1 MSRALLATPASSTD
15 QAVAPRPVTDPSS
28 SRNLGSLLRTS
39 RNRQRLTLARVAQLA
54 ETSPSH
60 LSRIETGERT
70 AVSRTLLA
78 RLATILDVDSVEL
91 FLQAGR
97 LPPAVESDL
106 ADHRLALALVFDG
119 RLPERTRWSL
129 RRRHL
134 GLVAQQTFQPPA
146 AGPVDVIA
154 LVRARGFNIQVLPSP
169 AERLRVHGRDVTL
182 TSGPLD
188 MQRFLLAHV
197 LAHTVLDEEVTC
209 LLDAPRYSP
218 EDEDREAEATALAS
232 FILVP
237 TPTLEVAVSDE
248 SSRYDV
254 WAGQTGDLLDALAG
268 RLGAPVW
275 VIARRV
281 GEESLFVE
289 AANIEDM

>member
-1 MSRALLATPASSTD
+1 MSRTVMATVASSTD
-15 QAVAPRPVTDPSS
+15 RAVARRPVPDPGA
-28 SRNLGSLLRTS
+28 SRSLGSLLRRS

-70 AVSRTLLA
+70 AVGRTLLS
-78 RLATILDVDSVEL
+78 RLATILDVDPVEL
-91 FLQAGR
+91 FLEAGR

-129 RRRHL
+129 RRQHL
-134 GLVAQQTFQPPA
+134 GLVAQQTFQPPP

-154 LVRARGFNIQVLPSP
+154 LVRARGYAVHVVSSST
-169 AERLRVHGRDVTL
+169 ERLQIHGHDVTVA
-182 TSGPLD
+182 SGPLE

-197 LAHTVLDEEVTC
+197 LAHTVLDEDVTC
-209 LLDAPRYSP
+209 LLDSARYSP

-268 RLGAPVW
+268 RLGAPAW

-289 AANIEDM
+289 ATSVEDM